1 MSDRKY
7 LLYKNDLHYRS
18 KANFIGYDNKLK
30 LPINKNYSIFE
41 RKTDSSDNNNINDL
55 YQKNYKIEESLNYN
69 QLDKKSNGGNT
80 YELNVPSFQKYEN
93 INIINKEIEPYS
105 NKINAELKDSLNN
118 IKSEIEKL
126 KQKNENLGEFDKK
139 IIEFN
144 DKILEYQKKISLLEK
159 DNKDTSNSLK
169 IALESIQLGDKNIIN
184 KYNELEKK
192 FKDLDNRVEVIKDNQ
207 NETDKK
213 FQNNVV
219 KNENYKDVITD
230 LKKQV
235 NEFTTRIDQE
245 SSDKL
250 NKMNLLYEQKNN
262 IINNEIEQLK
272 LQTKNIQEE
281 LNDINNSCKNVNEI
295 PKINNDIK
303 DLERQISDLNNKLI
317 EVDNKRTSI
326 NKENNETSM
335 NMNNVENNMN
345 KMNQALNEQINNINY
360 IKENY
365 ANRNEVEEINQNL
378 LKINNDIKN
387 LQNYYENNINKIKI
401 ANENLS
407 NINKDND
414 NFISKDNF
422 RDTMQ
427 KQDNQY
433 NELKLSIDK
442 KINECITNYKNLE
455 NYINNYHQNEQY
467 KQSNYIEIIKK

>member
-18 KANFIGYDNKLK
+18 KANFIGYDNKLN

-93 INIINKEIEPYS
+93 INIINKEIDPYS

-303 DLERQISDLNNKLI
+303 DLER
-317 EVDNKRTSI
+317 
-326 NKENNETSM
+326 
-335 NMNNVENNMN
+335 
-345 KMNQALNEQINNINY
+345 
-360 IKENY
+360 
-365 ANRNEVEEINQNL
+365 
-378 LKINNDIKN
+378 
-387 LQNYYENNINKIKI
+387 
-401 ANENLS
+401 
-407 NINKDND
+407 
-414 NFISKDNF
+414 
-422 RDTMQ
+422 
-427 KQDNQY
+427 
-433 NELKLSIDK
+433 
-442 KINECITNYKNLE
+442 
-455 NYINNYHQNEQY
+455 
-467 KQSNYIEIIKK
+467 